1 MNITYTR
8 HPGVDGVAVSANFGR
23 SRITQY
29 PSGSIISAG
38 PADETSEEQ
47 SCRRMLMDRLVD
59 TGKIYEGGAT
69 VVNPREG
76 NL

>member
-8 HPGVDGVAVSANFGR
+8 HPGVDGDTVTASFGR

-38 PADETSEEQ
+38 PADETPEEQ
-47 SCRRMLMDRLVD
+47 SCRRLLMERYAE
-59 TGKIYEGGAT
+59 TGKIYVEGGS
-69 VVNPREG
+69 
-76 NL
+76 L